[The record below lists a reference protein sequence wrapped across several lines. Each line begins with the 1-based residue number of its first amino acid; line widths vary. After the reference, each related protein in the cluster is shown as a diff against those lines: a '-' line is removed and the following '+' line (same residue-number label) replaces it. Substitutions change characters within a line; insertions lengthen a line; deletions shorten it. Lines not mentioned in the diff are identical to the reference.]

1 MRAQIELLK
10 KGEDSTAS
18 RDALNKVCSPFFS
31 PQLYHLFRSIM
42 VLTFRLISCT
52 FFTADPTEFCIGSVN
67 NDG

>member
-31 PQLYHLFRSIM
+31 PSIVSSVSFYYGSYFLFDFLHVFLQLTQLNSA
-42 VLTFRLISCT
+42 LG
-52 FFTADPTEFCIGSVN
+52 A
-67 NDG
+67 